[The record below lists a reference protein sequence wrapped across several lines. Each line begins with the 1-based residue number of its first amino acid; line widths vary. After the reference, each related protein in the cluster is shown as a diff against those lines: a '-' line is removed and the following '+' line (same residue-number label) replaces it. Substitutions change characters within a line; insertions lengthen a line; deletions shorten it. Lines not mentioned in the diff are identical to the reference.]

1 MENKDI
7 SNDLQLDDYGIGDK
21 QYDLDTLL
29 PQDPDCEKHLPIIF
43 YLDVQ
48 LNEHSNTRDHF
59 VQGGDEKKMKNKMI
73 NRLVSKNKKQNMM
86 NRMTSKIYW
95 NTTKNCCI
103 VKKRHMTITKIEF

>member
-59 VQGGDEKKMKNKMI
+59 VQGGDEKKDE
-73 NRLVSKNKKQNMM
+73 KQND
-86 NRMTSKIYW
+86 
-95 NTTKNCCI
+95 
-103 VKKRHMTITKIEF
+103 